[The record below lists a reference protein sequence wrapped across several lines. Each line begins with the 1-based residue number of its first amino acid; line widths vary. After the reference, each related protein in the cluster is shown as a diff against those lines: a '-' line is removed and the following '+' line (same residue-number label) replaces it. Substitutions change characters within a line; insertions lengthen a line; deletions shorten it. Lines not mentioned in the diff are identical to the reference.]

1 MATVTVSTAT
11 DGAIADWNP
20 ATHSGWSSASARM
33 IAVTSKGNY
42 VYAFP
47 YAPKQ
52 IQYSNVASD
61 YVTIDRPANYPLIE
75 WRAPKLS
82 QVSFSFLVA
91 DRPSHGVVSVETQM
105 EFLNKLVAYRAP
117 IMFTGMG
124 PHLNSIIRAGNLG
137 TGTMGIGNTRTFRAW
152 RVTDFS
158 YSTRDID
165 DSGNMTQVE
174 CQITLSEDR
183 NPDVT
188 IINLP
193 RIVYQYKPA
202 QTSSTPP
209 SEPDN
214 TLAKDYSQTG
224 RPPNEGTTLLGG
236 LVTPS

>member
-11 DGAIADWNP
+11 DSGFSDWNP
-20 ATHSGWSSASARM
+20 TTHSGWSVSSARM
-33 IAVTSKGNY
+33 VAVTSKGNY

-82 QVSFSFLVA
+82 QISFSFLVA
-91 DRPSHGVVSVETQM
+91 HRPSHGVVSVEQQM
-105 EFLNKLVAYRAP
+105 EFLNKFVAYRAP

-124 PHLNSIIRAGNLG
+124 PHLNSIIRAGNTG

-158 YSTRDID
+158 YSTKDID
-165 DSGNMTQVE
+165 ENGNMTQVE
-174 CQITLSEDR
+174 CQISLSEDR

-193 RIVYQYKPA
+193 RIVYQYKPV

-209 SEPDN
+209 GDPPEDLLLGYPS
-214 TLAKDYSQTG
+214 TG
-224 RPPNEGTTLLGG
+224 RAPTTTRIGGVLGS
-236 LVTPS
+236 TIE